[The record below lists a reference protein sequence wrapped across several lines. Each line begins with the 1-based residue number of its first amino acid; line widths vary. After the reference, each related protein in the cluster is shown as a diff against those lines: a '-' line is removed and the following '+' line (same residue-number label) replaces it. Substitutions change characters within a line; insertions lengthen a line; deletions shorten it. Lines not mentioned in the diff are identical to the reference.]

1 MKIIIDADA
10 CPKRVLEICQRV
22 GHTHGLQVWT
32 VASFNH
38 NIQSEHHIVVGN
50 APQEAD
56 MKLVNISLAG
66 DVAVTQDWG
75 LAAMLL
81 GRGVICL
88 SPTGKEYR
96 NENIDFL
103 LEERNVKARHRKGGG
118 RTRGPKKRSPI
129 EDARFEATLKR
140 VLSSGGLS

>member
-10 CPKRVLEICQRV
+10 CPRNVLAICQRL
-22 GHTHGLQVWT
+22 GQIHGVEVWT

-38 NIQSEHHIVVGN
+38 NIQGEHHIVVGN

-56 MKLVNISLAG
+56 MKVVNISRIG

-81 GRGVICL
+81 GRGVRCI

-96 NENIDFL
+96 DKNIDFL
-103 LEERNVKARHRKGGG
+103 LEERNTKARYRRGGG
-118 RTRGPKKRSPI
+118 RTRGPKKRSP
-129 EDARFEATLKR
+129 EQDARFEATLEKM
-140 VLSSGGLS
+140 LCSGGSS

>member
-1 MKIIIDADA
+1 MKILIDADA
-10 CPKRVLEICQRV
+10 CPRGVLEICQRL
-22 GHTHGLQVWT
+22 GHIHGVQVWT

-38 NIQSEHHIVVGN
+38 NIQGEHHIVVGN

-56 MKLVNISLAG
+56 MKLVNISKAG
-66 DVAVTQDWG
+66 DVAITQDWG

-81 GRGVICL
+81 GRGVSCL

-103 LEERNVKARHRKGGG
+103 LEERNVKARHRRGGG
-118 RTRGPKKRSPI
+118 RTRGPRKRRSQ
-129 EDARFEATLKR
+129 EDARFEAALKR
-140 VLSSGGLS
+140 VLGSGGLS